1 MAGSDKKDKMIYFRS
16 DEEITLIKIS
26 AQVLGKA
33 HAEVAKLIRPG
44 VTTKELDTVAETF
57 IKDNGGH
64 PSFLGYNKFPAS
76 LCMSVNDVVV
86 HGLPGRYE
94 LRDGDIISIDCGVK
108 LNGYHS
114 DSAYTYP
121 VGEVSQSTRRLL
133 TRTKESLYVGL
144 EKAIDGNRVGD
155 IGYAIQTYTEKFG
168 YSVVRELVGHG
179 VGQNLHEAPEVP
191 NYGKRG
197 QGPKL
202 REGMILAIEPMIN
215 FGKKGVV
222 QERDGW
228 TIRTVDR
235 KPSAHFEHTVAVR
248 KGKPEVLTT
257 FEYIEAV
264 TANTSLMVDTQVLM
278 AA

>member
-1 MAGSDKKDKMIYFRS
+1 MAGSDKKDKVIYIRS
-16 DEEITLIKIS
+16 DEEIELIKIS
-26 AQVLGKA
+26 AQILGKA

-44 VTTKELDTVAETF
+44 VTTKELDKVAETF
-57 IKDNGGH
+57 IKDNGGS

-76 LCMSVNDVVV
+76 LCISVNDVVV
-86 HGLPGRYE
+86 HGIPGRYE
-94 LRDGDIISIDCGVK
+94 VRDGDIISIDGGVK

-121 VGEVSQSTRRLL
+121 VGNVSPAVKRLL
-133 TRTKESLYVGL
+133 ARTKESLYMGI
-144 EKAIDGNRVGD
+144 EKAVEGNRIGD
-155 IGYAIQTYTEKFG
+155 VGYAVQTYAEKFG

-202 REGMILAIEPMIN
+202 HEGMILAIEPMIN
-215 FGKKGVV
+215 FGKKAIV

-248 KGKPEVLTT
+248 KGKAEILTT

-264 TANTSLMVDTQVLM
+264 TANTSLMVDTQEMV